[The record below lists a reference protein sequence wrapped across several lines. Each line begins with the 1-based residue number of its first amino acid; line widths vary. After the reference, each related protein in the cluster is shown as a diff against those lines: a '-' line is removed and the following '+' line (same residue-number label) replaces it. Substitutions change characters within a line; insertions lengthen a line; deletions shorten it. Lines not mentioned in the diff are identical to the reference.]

1 MAMTAS
7 PTCTL
12 VETSSPT
19 SSTIPAASMP
29 GTYGGGSAFCCSARE
44 PLRAIVSVGFTAAA
58 CIRTRTWPG
67 PAWTS
72 GISTTSSASGPP
84 CTIMPTARMF
94 VSFRCTSPS
103 LPHQTQQR
111 TLDSRAGHR
120 HLVAILGQWLRVSNG
135 EGARL
140 AGHGSRQGLPAQPL
154 FDLGQAPRHRR
165 HAAQHHAG
173 CLYACALY
181 LQHHRHADFGMGPG

>member
-7 PTCTL
+7 PTCTP
-12 VETSSPT
+12 VETLSPT

-29 GTYGGGSAFCCSARE
+29 GTYGGGSTFCCSARE
-44 PLRAIVSVGFTAAA
+44 PFRAIVSVGFTAAA

-94 VSFRCTSPS
+94 ASLRCTSPYR
-103 LPHQTQQR
+103 PHQTQQR
-111 TLDSRAGHR
+111 TLDSRAGQR
-120 HLVAILGQWLRVSNG
+120 HLVAILGQRWRVGNG

-140 AGHGSRQGLPAQPL
+140 AGHGTGHGLRLVLAVGMLYNAGHMLWTHTHEERDNDLCLCWCGGLGGQG
-154 FDLGQAPRHRR
+154 PRK
-165 HAAQHHAG
+165 
-173 CLYACALY
+173 
-181 LQHHRHADFGMGPG
+181 M